1 MGPIT
6 KIRQVIEFAGRMR
19 DTEPLGT
26 VPECPPVATITKRFN
41 RDGELI
47 GWQAKI
53 RRQGFPQQ
61 SKTFDRK
68 ADAEAWARGLEG
80 EMDRGAFV
88 DRRPAE
94 QMTLGDAI
102 AHYLDAVAPT
112 HKGGDIEA
120 VRLGRFKREEPGLC
134 AYALANLRTHHIEEY
149 RDRRLD
155 EIAPGSVCREINLL
169 HAVLESVRRRVGLI
183 ENPVSHVRRPRVDDA
198 RDVRLSPAEEAQLL
212 AALDSTRNPWIK
224 PFVILALET
233 AMRRGELLSLRWEH
247 VDLVQRTAHLP
258 ETKNG
263 KGRTV
268 PLSSRAVA
276 TLEDLPRAIG
286 GKVFPVSLD
295 ALKHAWTRARDRAE
309 LHHFH
314 FHDLRHEATSRLAEA
329 GWNVL
334 ELAAVTGHQDLQM
347 LKRYTNLRAS
357 DLAKKMG

>member
-1 MGPIT
+1 
-6 KIRQVIEFAGRMR
+6 MR

-53 RRQGFPQQ
+53 RRHGFPSQ

-68 ADAEAWARGLEG
+68 ADADAWARSLEG
-80 EMDRGAFV
+80 EMDRGAFI

-94 QMTLGDAI
+94 QMTLADAI
-102 AHYLDAVAPT
+102 RHYLDAVAPT
-112 HKGGDIEA
+112 HKGGDVEA
-120 VRLGRFKREEPGLC
+120 ARLGRFLREEPDLC
-134 AYALANLRTHHIEEY
+134 RYALSNLRTHHLEDY
-149 RDRRLD
+149 RDRRL
-155 EIAPGSVCREINLL
+155 EAVAPGSLCREINLL
-169 HAVLESVRRRVGLI
+169 HAVLESVRRRVGLVD
-183 ENPVSHVRRPRVDDA
+183 NPVSHVRRPKVNDE
-198 RDVRLSPAEEAQLL
+198 RDVRLALDEEAQLL
-212 AALDSTRNPWIK
+212 FALDATRNPWIK
-224 PFVILALET
+224 PFVIVALET

-247 VDLVQRTAHLP
+247 VDLVKRTAHLP

-268 PLSSRAVA
+268 PLSSRAVT
-276 TLEDLPRAIG
+276 TLGELPRSIG
-286 GKVFPVSLD
+286 GPVFPVSLD
-295 ALKHAWTRARDRAE
+295 SLKHAWTRARNRAG

-314 FHDLRHEATSRLAEA
+314 LHDLRHEATSRLAER
-329 GWNVL
+329 GWNIL

-347 LKRYTNLRAS
+347 LKRYTNLRAA

>member
-1 MGPIT
+1 M
-6 KIRQVIEFAGRMR
+6 
-19 DTEPLGT
+19 
-26 VPECPPVATITKRFN
+26 ATITKRFN

-53 RRQGFPQQ
+53 RRQGFPAH

-68 ADAEAWARGLEG
+68 IDAEAWARGIEG

-102 AHYLDAVAPT
+102 AHYLDSVAPT
-112 HKGGDIEA
+112 HKGGEIAA
-120 VRLGRFKREEPGLC
+120 VRLGRFKREESRLC

-169 HAVLESVRRRVGLI
+169 HAVLESVRRRVGLV

-198 RDVRLSPAEEAQLL
+198 RDVRLSPAEEATLL

-268 PLSSRAVA
+268 PLSGRAVA
-276 TLEDLPRAIG
+276 TLEALPRSIG
-286 GKVFPVSLD
+286 GAVFPVSLD

-347 LKRYTNLRAS
+347 LKRYTNLRAA

>member
-1 MGPIT
+1 M
-6 KIRQVIEFAGRMR
+6 
-19 DTEPLGT
+19 
-26 VPECPPVATITKRFN
+26 ATITKRFN

-53 RRQGFPQQ
+53 RRQGYPQQ

-68 ADAEAWARGLEG
+68 SDAETWARGIEG
-80 EMDRGAFV
+80 DMDRGAFV

-102 AHYLDAVAPT
+102 RHYLGTVAPT
-112 HKGGDIEA
+112 HKGGAIEA
-120 VRLGRFKREEPGLC
+120 VRLGRFQREEPALC
-134 AYALANLRTHHIEEY
+134 AYALANLQTHHIEDY

-155 EIAPGSVCREINLL
+155 SIAPGSLCREINLL

-183 ENPVSHVRRPRVDDA
+183 DNPVSHVRRPKVADE
-198 RDVRLSPAEEAQLL
+198 RDVRLSPEDESKLL
-212 AALDSTRNPWIK
+212 TALDATRNPWIK
-224 PFVILALET
+224 PFVIVALET

-247 VDLVQRTAHLP
+247 VDLAQQTAHLP
-258 ETKNG
+258 DTKNG

-268 PLSSRAVA
+268 PLSSRAVK
-276 TLEDLPRAIG
+276 TLQELPRSIG
-286 GKVFPVSLD
+286 GDVFPVSLD
-295 ALKHAWTRARDRAE
+295 SLKHAWTRARDRAC

-314 FHDLRHEATSRLAEA
+314 LHDLRHEATSRLAER

-347 LKRYTNLRAS
+347 LKRYTNFRAA